1 MCGPALIFGLLGAG
15 VQAAAASQQADAQ
28 ARAERIQAMQA
39 QQQAELQNRQ
49 ANNEAT
55 AGQFQ
60 EARKREQAA
69 KLSANQRAI
78 VGGSGFAMGGSP
90 TDVVIDSRQAAELD
104 AAAVRYSTDI
114 KRENLLYQSGVSQWN
129 RDRHYE
135 AADEK
140 ENSKVFG
147 MISPFLGLSTKL
159 GGSFGSGGGSFF

>member
-1 MCGPALIFGLLGAG
+1 MCGPALVLGLIGAG
-15 VQAAAASQQADAQ
+15 VQAAAAGHQADAQ

-39 QQQAELQNRQ
+39 QQQSELQNRQ

-69 KLSANQRAI
+69 KLSSQQRTL
-78 VGGSGFAMGGSP
+78 VGGSGFTMGGSP
-90 TDVVIDSRQAAELD
+90 TDVVIDSRQGAELD
-104 AAAVRYSTDI
+104 ASALRYGTKI
-114 KRENLLYQSGVSQWN
+114 KQDNLLYQSGVSQWN

-140 ENSKVFG
+140 QQAGVFG
-147 MISPFLGLSTKL
+147 AISPFLGLATKL
-159 GGSFGSGGGSFF
+159 GGSFGSGG